1 MPPID
6 QNGKINGASR
16 LRSQQHA
23 ERIQSRKNN
32 PYQKMRND
40 QVKGSAEDKFVL
52 SAQSSEVSSIKERV
66 HQLPDVDME
75 KVERLRQLIQNGN
88 YEIDSQKMA
97 DNVLAA
103 SLSLTDDDNH
113 RIS

>member
-16 LRSQQHA
+16 LRPQQHA
-23 ERIQSRKNN
+23 ERIQSKKNN

-40 QVKGSAEDKFVL
+40 QVKGSAEDKFDL
-52 SAQSSEVSSIKERV
+52 SPQSSEVSSIKERV

-75 KVERLRQLIQNGN
+75 KVERLRELIQNGN
-88 YEIDSQKMA
+88 YEIDSQKVA
-97 DNVLAA
+97 DNILAA
-103 SLSLTDDDNH
+103 SVSLADNE
-113 RIS
+113 

>member
-16 LRSQQHA
+16 LRPQQHA
-23 ERIQSRKNN
+23 ERVQSRKNN
-32 PYQKMRND
+32 PYQKMRSD
-40 QVKGSAEDKFVL
+40 QVKGSAEDKFDL
-52 SAQSSEVSSIKERV
+52 SPQSSEVSSIKERV
-66 HQLPDVDME
+66 HQLPDADME

-97 DNVLAA
+97 DNILAA
-103 SLSLTDDDNH
+103 SVSLADH
-113 RIS
+113 E

>member
-6 QNGKINGASR
+6 QNGKINGTSR

-52 SAQSSEVSSIKERV
+52 SSQSSEVSSIKERV

-88 YEIDSQKMA
+88 YEIDNQKMA
-97 DNVLAA
+97 DGILADSV
-103 SLSLTDDDNH
+103 SLADH
-113 RIS
+113 E

>member
-16 LRSQQHA
+16 LRPQQHT

-32 PYQKMRND
+32 PYQKM
-40 QVKGSAEDKFVL
+40 GSGSVEDKFVL
-52 SAQSSEVSSIKERV
+52 SSQSSEVSSIKERV

-97 DNVLAA
+97 DSILADSV
-103 SLSLTDDDNH
+103 SLADH
-113 RIS
+113 E

>member
-16 LRSQQHA
+16 LRPQQHT
-23 ERIQSRKNN
+23 ERIQSPKNN
-32 PYQKMRND
+32 PYQKIRSD

-52 SAQSSEVSSIKERV
+52 SSQSSEVSSIKERV

-97 DNVLAA
+97 DNILAPSV
-103 SLSLTDDDNH
+103 SLADH
-113 RIS
+113 E

>member
-16 LRSQQHA
+16 LRPQQHA
-23 ERIQSRKNN
+23 ERIQSKKNN

-40 QVKGSAEDKFVL
+40 QVKGSAEDKFDL
-52 SAQSSEVSSIKERV
+52 SPQSSEVSSIKERV
-66 HQLPDVDME
+66 HQLPDADME

-97 DNVLAA
+97 DSILAA
-103 SLSLTDDDNH
+103 SVSLADH
-113 RIS
+113 E